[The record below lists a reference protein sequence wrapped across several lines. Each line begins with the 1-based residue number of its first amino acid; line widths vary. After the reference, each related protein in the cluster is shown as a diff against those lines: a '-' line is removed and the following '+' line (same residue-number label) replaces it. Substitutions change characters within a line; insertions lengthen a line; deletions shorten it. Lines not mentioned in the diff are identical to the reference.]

1 MKPEK
6 TSVDRHIHVGFV
18 RSLFED
24 PGVLLTAGVCNGL
37 IAILVYGTT
46 RHPIYLILGAALLLS
61 STYRYLTIRHVK
73 KTNAITDMASA
84 RRAERAYILG
94 GIVQSAFM
102 GAFAFTAIV
111 LVPDVFGEL
120 AAIAVIMA
128 GAATVVGR
136 NYGSRPMVAVFGFTS
151 VLPVA
156 AALMLKG
163 EFNYFLLGLY
173 IVPFM
178 IILMRMAANV
188 RGILISAISE
198 ELKTKDIAQ
207 RFDRALN
214 TMPHGLVMLD
224 AEGKTVVANMRA
236 AEALRFEDASLLQR
250 RTLKALLLR
259 VAASGLLSTKDA
271 SFADAE
277 LMKAIRD
284 GRERRLRLKLTDGRH
299 LEFTA
304 RAGRDE
310 LGVITFEDVTRR
322 VESDDKIK
330 HMARYDSLTGLPNR
344 DYFNELMIE
353 ASETGDRRR
362 TIGLVILDLDDFK
375 TVNDTLGHPVGD
387 GLIDAIAR
395 KLKPFESRDIVI
407 SRFGG
412 DEFALYFDNVP
423 DADTFT
429 ERMNVIFDTLT
440 GDAHVAG
447 HVLRIQASGG
457 AVLVPVHGAD
467 VDGMVVK
474 ADLALY
480 RAKELGKASWYLF
493 EEEMDQAFRRKQRL
507 KIDLR
512 AAIEDKAL
520 RVVYQPIVSMET
532 MQIAGCEAL
541 CRWDHPELGAIS
553 PAIFIPLAEEMGI
566 VSRISEF
573 VLDTACRQCV
583 LWPEHIGVSVNLSAK
598 DFGSGDIVAT
608 IERALGDSGLC
619 ARRLELEVTE
629 TALLD
634 DKAMTRRYIED
645 MKRMGVRI
653 ALDDF
658 GTGYSSLSYLHNLP
672 LDKIKIDRSFLMDV
686 TQNRRALDLLRGIVD
701 MSRPLGLAVTIEG
714 VETFEQLKT
723 LAEHVRPDL
732 LQGFLF
738 GAPLTASG
746 IDALAHTTWPF
757 AKDLKAS
764 RRS

>member
-1 MKPEK
+1 MKREK
-6 TSVDRHIHVGFV
+6 TSVDPQIYVGFV

-24 PGVLLTAGVCNGL
+24 PGVLLTAGICNGL
-37 IAILVYGTT
+37 ITVLIYSATH
-46 RHPIYLILGAALLLS
+46 HPIYPILGAALFLS
-61 STYRYLTIRHVK
+61 SAYRYLTIRRVRSK
-73 KTNAITDMASA
+73 IVDEASA
-84 RRAERAYILG
+84 RRAERSYILG
-94 GIVQSAFM
+94 GIVQSSCM
-102 GAFAFTAIV
+102 GALAFTAIL
-111 LVPDVFGEL
+111 LVPNEFGEL
-120 AAIAVIMA
+120 AAVAMVMA

-156 AALMLKG
+156 VALMLKDG
-163 EFNYFLLGLY
+163 INYFLLGLY
-173 IVPFM
+173 IIPFM
-178 IILMRMAANV
+178 IVLMRMSANV

-198 ELKTKDIAQ
+198 ELKTKHIAQ

-224 AEGKTVVANMRA
+224 GEGKTVVANMRA
-236 AEALRFEDASLLQR
+236 AEALRFDNAELLQR

-259 VAASGLLSTKDA
+259 VAASGLLSTKSA

-310 LGVITFEDVTRR
+310 LGVITFEDVTHR
-322 VESDDKIK
+322 VESDDKIRY
-330 HMARYDSLTGLPNR
+330 MARYDSLTGLPNR
-344 DYFNELMIE
+344 DYFNELVIE
-353 ASETGDRRR
+353 ATQTGDRRR
-362 TIGLVILDLDDFK
+362 MVGLVIIDLDDFK

-395 KLKPFESRDIVI
+395 KLKPLEGPDLVV

-412 DEFALYFDNVP
+412 DEFALYFNNVR
-423 DADTFT
+423 DAEAFT
-429 ERMNVIFDTLT
+429 ERMNAIFDTLT

-447 HVLRIQASGG
+447 HVLRMQASGG
-457 AVLVPVHGAD
+457 AVLVPVHGAN

-480 RAKELGKASWYLF
+480 KAKESGKASWYLF
-493 EEEMDQAFRRKQRL
+493 EEEMDRAFRQKQRL
-507 KIDLR
+507 KTDLR
-512 AAIEDKAL
+512 VAIDNKGL

-532 MQIAGCEAL
+532 MQIVSCEAL

-553 PAIFIPLAEEMGI
+553 PAIFIPLAEEMGV
-566 VSRISEF
+566 VSRISEL

-598 DFGSGDIVAT
+598 DFQSGDIVET
-608 IERALGDSGLC
+608 IERALRDSGLS

-634 DKAMTRRYIED
+634 DKAMTRHYIED
-645 MKRMGVRI
+645 MKKMGVRI

-658 GTGYSSLSYLHNLP
+658 GTGYSSLSYLHTLP
-672 LDKIKIDRSFLMDV
+672 LDKIKIDRSFLLDV

-714 VETFEQLKT
+714 VETFDQLKI

-738 GAPLTASG
+738 GAPLTAAG

-757 AKDLKAS
+757 AKDLKTL
-764 RRS
+764 RRL